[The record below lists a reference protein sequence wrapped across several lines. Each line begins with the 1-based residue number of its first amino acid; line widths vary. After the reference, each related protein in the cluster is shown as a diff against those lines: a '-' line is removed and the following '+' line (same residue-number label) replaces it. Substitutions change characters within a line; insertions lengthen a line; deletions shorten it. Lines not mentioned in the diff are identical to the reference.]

1 MSAPSR
7 GTKIS
12 GEENISE
19 PYQCSLANADSNLE
33 GANQTAKNVCNGNQI
48 HSNQLERAHVKE
60 NGVGGSTTSNSAD
73 QLQNSS
79 TGKLN
84 LSLPCYHKEK
94 IFNTLLK

>member
-7 GTKIS
+7 GTNIS
-12 GEENISE
+12 GEENISK
-19 PYQCSLANADSNLE
+19 PYQCSLENANSDLE

-48 HSNQLERAHVKE
+48 HSTQLERTHVKE
-60 NGVGGSTTSNSAD
+60 NGVGESTASNSAD

-84 LSLPCYHKEK
+84 LPSLVTIKG
-94 IFNTLLK
+94 

>member
-19 PYQCSLANADSNLE
+19 PYQCSLENAISNLE
-33 GANQTAKNVCNGNQI
+33 GANQTDKNVCNGNQI
-48 HSNQLERAHVKE
+48 PSNQLERNHVKE
-60 NGVGGSTTSNSAD
+60 NGVGESSASNSAD

-79 TGKLN
+79 AGKLN
-84 LSLPCYHKEK
+84 LSLPC
-94 IFNTLLK
+94 

>member
-19 PYQCSLANADSNLE
+19 PYQCSLENADSDLE
-33 GANQTAKNVCNGNQI
+33 GANQTAKNVCNGN
-48 HSNQLERAHVKE
+48 EETTHVKE
-60 NGVGGSTTSNSAD
+60 NGVGESTASNSAD